1 MLVPAFIKNI
11 AKKLQ
16 HLLPFAVG
24 KNELYDRS
32 TKKIISNHCKQDSNC
47 IDIGANEG
55 KILQWMIEISPNGK
69 HIAFEPIPSLYD
81 NLKLKY
87 ESNALILNIALS
99 DQQSVS
105 QFNYVTSDPA
115 LSGLLKRAYP
125 NYHHEKQIAVNTDI
139 LDNLIDINQKISLIK
154 MDVEG
159 GEWHVLQGAINTI
172 KRDKPLI
179 LFECGKIGGD
189 IYGFN
194 DTEMYQLFNT
204 QLHYQLYTLE
214 GWLKAASPLTS
225 IDFKAYY
232 ENGEEYFFLA
242 APIDIEQ

>member
-16 HLLPFAVG
+16 PLLPFAVS

-32 TKKIISNHCKQDSNC
+32 TKKIISKHCKQDSNC

-87 ESNALILNIALS
+87 RSNALILNIALS

-115 LSGLLKRAYP
+115 LSGLLKRPYP
-125 NYHHEKQIAVNTDI
+125 NYHHEKQIAVNTDT
-139 LDNLIDINQKISLIK
+139 LDNLIAINHKISLIK

-159 GEWHVLQGAINTI
+159 GEWHVLQGAINSI
-172 KRDKPLI
+172 NRDKPLI